1 MVKNVFQFEAMT
13 TPCEVVIFLQDGF
26 KAKTI
31 ANEILH
37 NTKRLEKK
45 YNYFSKDSFISKL
58 NNRIENKLDN
68 ETKELLQK
76 GKLFYTKTNG
86 TFDITIATIKPL
98 YKLKTLKELEK
109 EKELL
114 LPYIGC
120 EHFALKKEKLL
131 FDNPFTMI
139 DLGGMVKEFAVDE
152 AVKILKK
159 SKVSHSIINFGG
171 DLYALGTKPNGD
183 KFTVGIKNPQ
193 SPKENIASIQLE
205 NEALTTSAHY
215 ERNFTI
221 EGESFS
227 HIIPTK
233 QVAINTISA
242 TVISPSTLLSGI
254 YSTALLCDD
263 TLHTPYK
270 TLTIK
275 SNMELQYENFNR

>member
-1 MVKNVFQFEAMT
+1 MIKNIFQFEAMT
-13 TPCEVVIFLQDGF
+13 TPCEVVIFLQDSV
-26 KAKTI
+26 KAKAI

-45 YNYFSKDSFISKL
+45 YNYFSKDSFLSKL
-58 NNRIENKLDN
+58 NDRIENRLDN

-76 GKLFYTKTNG
+76 GKLFYGKTNG
-86 TFDITIATIKPL
+86 FFDITIATIKPL
-98 YKLKTLKELEK
+98 YQLETLKSLEEKK
-109 EKELL
+109 ESL

-120 EHFALKKEKLL
+120 EHFMIKKEKLL
-131 FDNPFTMI
+131 FDNPFTKI

-159 SKVSHSIINFGG
+159 SKVTQGIINFGG
-171 DLYALGTKPNGD
+171 DLYALGTKPNGEQ
-183 KFTVGIKNPQ
+183 FTVGIKNPQ
-193 SPKENIASIQLE
+193 SPTEHITTVTLE

-233 QVAINTISA
+233 KNSNEIISA
-242 TVISPSTLLSGI
+242 TVISPSTLLSGV
-254 YSTALLCDD
+254 YSTALLCDE
-263 TLHTPYK
+263 TLKSPYK
-270 TLTIK
+270 TVTIK
-275 SNMELQYENFNR
+275 SNMELHYENFNC